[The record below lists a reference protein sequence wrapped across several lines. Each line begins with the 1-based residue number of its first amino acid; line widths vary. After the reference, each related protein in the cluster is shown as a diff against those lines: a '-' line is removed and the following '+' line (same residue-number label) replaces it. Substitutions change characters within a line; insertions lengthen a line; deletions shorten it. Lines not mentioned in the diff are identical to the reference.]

1 MNSSDAYKYEQSRK
15 NFIKFKNSILL
26 LTYSFEAYDRAI
38 GKE

>member
-15 NFIKFKNSILL
+15 TFIKFKNSILL